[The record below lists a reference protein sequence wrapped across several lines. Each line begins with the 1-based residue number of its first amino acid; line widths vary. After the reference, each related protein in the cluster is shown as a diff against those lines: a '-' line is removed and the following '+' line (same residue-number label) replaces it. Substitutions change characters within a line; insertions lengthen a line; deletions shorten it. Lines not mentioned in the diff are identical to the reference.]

1 MDRYHLSDDMEMV
14 LLDDGDGNLRC
25 DLCDI
30 SKPNLRP
37 VVYSR
42 SREQLL
48 CFRCAESLVL
58 ITAVTD

>member
-25 DLCDI
+25 DLCDN
-30 SKPNLRP
+30 SSPNLRP
-37 VVYSR
+37 VVYWR
-42 SREQLL
+42 SSKQLL
-48 CFRCAESLVL
+48 CFRCAENLKL